1 MSNDGCL
8 QVETAKANLNT
19 KPMVNRTQQ
28 ERWKAAPLV
37 ALLRSRLGWML
48 CSSFDI
54 LKLLFT
60 FPLFQ
65 NCLWFQKSLGKLLQK
80 PEVDTWPKWALP
92 GHAYIPKKCLVDL
105 DDLLHLVKLHL
116 WDTDDYMVNPHVG
129 ASSWIPWTPCFGP
142 SGMARQ
148 HSEFRGWMC

>member
-8 QVETAKANLNT
+8 QGETAKAKLNT
-19 KPMVNRTQQ
+19 KPMVTRTQQ

-60 FPLFQ
+60 FPLFP
-65 NCLWFQKSLGKLLQK
+65 NFLWFQKSLGKLPAK
-80 PEVDTWPKWALP
+80 TWGGHLAQMSSPWTRVYSEEMP
-92 GHAYIPKKCLVDL
+92 GRFGRPPAPCDAAPGN
-105 DDLLHLVKLHL
+105 
-116 WDTDDYMVNPHVG
+116 TDDYMVNPHVG